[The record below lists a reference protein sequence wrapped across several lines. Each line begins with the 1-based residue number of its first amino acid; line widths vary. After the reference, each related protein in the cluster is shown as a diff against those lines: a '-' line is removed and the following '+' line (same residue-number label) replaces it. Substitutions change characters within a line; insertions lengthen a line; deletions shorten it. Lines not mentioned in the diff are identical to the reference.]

1 MTKTCQTKLQYYFF
15 GEVVPR
21 SAFSLSNGISCFT
34 PGKPSL
40 YKHLQKQEGAVNPE
54 SCYYYCAVCD
64 YSTKVKLNLV
74 QHVRS
79 VKHQQTEGLRKLQLH
94 QQGLAPEEDNLSEI
108 FFVKDCPPNELVP
121 YAVLHAVTSLAG
133 MQEVMK
139 LYLGRISQ

>member
-1 MTKTCQTKLQYYFF
+1 MGRGDACCFVILHGGEALFSWDLPFF
-15 GEVVPR
+15 Q
-21 SAFSLSNGISCFT
+21 
-34 PGKPSL
+34 
-40 YKHLQKQEGAVNPE
+40 HLQKQEGAVNPE

-108 FFVKDCPPNELVP
+108 FFVKDCPPNEL
-121 YAVLHAVTSLAG
+121 G
-133 MQEVMK
+133 E
-139 LYLGRISQ
+139 

>member
-1 MTKTCQTKLQYYFF
+1 
-15 GEVVPR
+15 
-21 SAFSLSNGISCFT
+21 
-34 PGKPSL
+34 
-40 YKHLQKQEGAVNPE
+40 HLQKQEGAVNPE

-108 FFVKDCPPNELVP
+108 FFVKDCPPNELASSCQIFWSACNFLCTEP
-121 YAVLHAVTSLAG
+121 NRL
-133 MQEVMK
+133 
-139 LYLGRISQ
+139 ISSR

>member
-1 MTKTCQTKLQYYFF
+1 MGGVGSFVILHGAEARLWRDFSFF
-15 GEVVPR
+15 Q
-21 SAFSLSNGISCFT
+21 
-34 PGKPSL
+34 
-40 YKHLQKQEGAVNPE
+40 HLQKQEGAVNSE

-108 FFVKDCPPNELVP
+108 FFVKDCPPNEL
-121 YAVLHAVTSLAG
+121 G
-133 MQEVMK
+133 E
-139 LYLGRISQ
+139 